1 MSVFP
6 ETYSKQAY
14 LQWHNMVVEPDGD
27 LETNID
33 AIMTQLKEEG
43 KERLSKLANILSQLN
58 SFQLLKRKTNS
69 EDISDADTDI
79 QLMDAIQSP
88 AYDGLF
94 KSTDSIIDKL
104 WRKNKLLGPDTYV
117 TSKNIRSEIGDLVRT
132 SIVTSTF
139 SYAESFSTAMIYWK
153 DIAEQAKIDPTDFQ
167 NIQKI
172 SPKEEA
178 KMANGYFAHHVDVL
192 YNDGLRIEIQIY
204 SKMSE
209 IWRHLSHKLYE
220 KVRLGED
227 VKWGH
232 GTAASR
238 LVSLGHLLHLA
249 ECEVEFLKSS
259 MQR

>member
-1 MSVFP
+1 MDII
-6 ETYSKQAY
+6 EQA
-14 LQWHNMVVEPDGD
+14 
-27 LETNID
+27 NID
-33 AIMTQLKEEG
+33 NA
-43 KERLSKLANILSQLN
+43 
-58 SFQLLKRKTNS
+58 
-69 EDISDADTDI
+69 
-79 QLMDAIQSP
+79 
-88 AYDGLF
+88 
-94 KSTDSIIDKL
+94 
-104 WRKNKLLGPDTYV
+104 
-117 TSKNIRSEIGDLVRT
+117 
-132 SIVTSTF
+132 
-139 SYAESFSTAMIYWK
+139 
-153 DIAEQAKIDPTDFQ
+153 DFQ
-167 NIQKI
+167 DIQKI

-178 KMANGYFAHHVDVL
+178 KMANGYFAYHVDVL
-192 YNDGLRIEIQIY
+192 YKDGLRIEIQIF

>member
-1 MSVFP
+1 MNGIP
-6 ETYSKQAY
+6 EVYNKQTY
-14 LQWHNMVVEPDGD
+14 LQWHNTVVEQGGD
-27 LETNID
+27 LEREINSTM
-33 AIMTQLKEEG
+33 AKVKAEG

-58 SFQLLKRKTNS
+58 SFQLLMKKTNN

-79 QLMDAIQSP
+79 QLTTAIHSVG
-88 AYDGLF
+88 YESLF
-94 KSTDSIIDKL
+94 KSTESIIDKF
-104 WRKNKLLGPDTYV
+104 WRKNKQLAPEKYV
-117 TSKNIRSEIGDLVRT
+117 TSKNMKAEIGDLVRT

-139 SYAESFSTAMIYWK
+139 AYAESFSSAMVYWSE
-153 DIAEQAKIDPTDFQ
+153 IAQQAKIDPGDYHD
-167 NIQKI
+167 IQKI

-192 YNDGLRIEIQIY
+192 YTDGLRVEIQIY

-220 KVRLGED
+220 KVRLGDD

-249 ECEVEFLKSS
+249 ECEVEYLKTSIE
-259 MQR
+259 R